1 MDFDPQYWLE
11 LAKDDPEAFERARL
25 EAIETFI
32 ASAPPEV
39 QDRLRGLQCRI
50 DLERRKAKTPLGAAV
65 RLQSLMWDRFESLR
79 AALNDLRDMDLTAPQ
94 PEVKSSRT
102 AAVIPFRPSSGD
114 ASTDDSGS
122 RLPPG

>member
-11 LAKDDPEAFERARL
+11 LAKTDPEAFERARL

-32 ASAPPEV
+32 ASTPSEV

-79 AALNDLRDMDLTAPQ
+79 AALNDLRDMDLSAPE
-94 PEVKSSRT
+94 PEAKPSQS
-102 AAVIPFRPSSGD
+102 AAVIPFRRTHGD
-114 ASTDDSGS
+114 ASTDDPGS